1 MSQMRQR
8 EECELQAQLWKS
20 VRDVQRL
27 AKEVVDWG
35 CLELQPDGK
44 GADHHWSLI
53 GSTDEFV
60 LVICPNQG
68 HTNDKEQADW
78 WQ

>member
-27 AKEVVDWG
+27 AKEVVD
-35 CLELQPDGK
+35 
-44 GADHHWSLI
+44 
-53 GSTDEFV
+53 
-60 LVICPNQG
+60 
-68 HTNDKEQADW
+68 
-78 WQ
+78 